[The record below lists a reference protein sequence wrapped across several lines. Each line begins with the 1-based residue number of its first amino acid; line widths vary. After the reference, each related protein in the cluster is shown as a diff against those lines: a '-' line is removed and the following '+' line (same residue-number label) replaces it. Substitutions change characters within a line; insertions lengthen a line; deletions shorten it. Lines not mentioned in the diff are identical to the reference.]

1 MTGSS
6 DGRSGAGF
14 LFKGCN
20 MGNMSIWHW
29 LVVLIFYVIGIM
41 IPVGKVLSKAGRSPI
56 WCVFAIVPVLNIIL
70 LWVFA
75 FSSWPSQ
82 RK

>member
-1 MTGSS
+1 
-6 DGRSGAGF
+6 
-14 LFKGCN
+14 

-29 LVVLIFYVIGIM
+29 LVLLIFYVIGIM
-41 IPVGKVLSKAGRSPI
+41 VPVGKVLSKAGRSPL
-56 WCVFAIVPVLNIIL
+56 WSVFAIVPVLNVIL

-82 RK
+82 RKYSQPS